1 MKHIISKKS
10 YIAAFLI
17 LVLCFISI
25 TAPITVFA
33 KAKQPKLNVTKVT
46 MLQDQTS
53 TVQVYRLKKEHTVS
67 FFIQDENI
75 AYITKSSKKSCT
87 FKAAAVGKTKLI
99 ATIYKNNKKIKTLK
113 CTIHVTPP
121 AVSVRF
127 KKKNHRLIVG
137 ESLDLRKLINL
148 KPANTA
154 EIPVFTVNDNSCLR
168 VTPNGFATSIAPG
181 KVTVTATIANGKND
195 QIIIQIKEN
204 SGNKKK

>member
-10 YIAAFLI
+10 YIATFLI

-25 TAPITVFA
+25 TTPITVFA

-67 FFIQDENI
+67 FFIQDGNI

-87 FKAAAVGKTKLI
+87 FKAVAVGKTKLI

-137 ESLDLRKLINL
+137 NL
-148 KPANTA
+148 
-154 EIPVFTVNDNSCLR
+154 
-168 VTPNGFATSIAPG
+168 
-181 KVTVTATIANGKND
+181 
-195 QIIIQIKEN
+195 
-204 SGNKKK
+204 

>member
-10 YIAAFLI
+10 YIATFLI

-25 TAPITVFA
+25 TTPITVFA

-154 EIPVFTVNDNSCLR
+154 EIPVFTVNDNSCLW